1 MTIVMQNIT
10 AHLAVFDMPT
20 AVTFYRD
27 ILGFAVI
34 RQSGSGDDVG
44 WCQLKCDAADVMLNT
59 AFDSGE
65 RPPEREPGRQAAHE
79 DTTLYIGCPD
89 VDGAY
94 AELRSK
100 GVDAQPPEVSW
111 YGMNQLYVKDPD
123 GYLVCF
129 QSPA

>member
-1 MTIVMQNIT
+1 MTIAMQNIT

-20 AVTFYRD
+20 ALAFYRD
-27 ILGFAVI
+27 VLGFAVI
-34 RQSGSGDDVG
+34 RRSGSGDHVG
-44 WCQLKCDAADVMLNT
+44 WCQLRCDAADVMLNT
-59 AFDSGE
+59 AFDRGE
-65 RPPEREPGRQAAHE
+65 RPPQRDATRQGAHE

-100 GVDAQPPEVSW
+100 GVDTQPPEVSW
-111 YGMNQLYVKDPD
+111 YGMKQLYVKDPD
-123 GYLVCF
+123 GYQLCF